1 MRTPKPRLALLT
13 PLGALGLLALLAI
26 QPPLRA
32 SAADEAPRA
41 AIDLEELRRDREQ
54 KALRYP
60 VAQRI
65 SRYLSAAAKEVDAGD
80 PAEATRLLK
89 KLRPDRLNPYERAL
103 VYRMLAFV
111 AYGANQSEQAIEYFE
126 KFLEEEVLPIRDEAR
141 VRFNIAQLYASLQ
154 QWHEAIDWL
163 NRWLLYVEDP
173 DPLGFYLMGI
183 AYYQLEDFDAA
194 IAQTKRAVEAR
205 PEPREAWL
213 RLLAALHAQKQD
225 YENAAPVLEELVL
238 RYPKKD
244 YWVQL
249 SLIYG
254 AHEDYRRSLSVQQV
268 AYAQGFLTEDKEL
281 RRLARSYLFHELPYP
296 AARGQRGVRTPRE
309 QLDRRARVRT
319 SPRPAAACREVVGG
333 REPVRAPGAGAHAT
347 RSLER
352 GVGAAGKGH
361 REGRPEEPRQRGAA
375 ARHRL
380 LQRRP
385 GRAGAFFVFARAPAR
400 LDAKRGESL
409 DHPPRHRGQR
419 HGQLTRRAF
428 LQVRALLWLRAFP
441 QFRGFIELG
450 GGRQPR
456 AVYQSRMRLL
466 DDLREVRRERSFRL
480 RLRMRAWRAFRRA
493 SSRFGS
499 SASEQQRSRYSQ
511 KSS

>member
-1 MRTPKPRLALLT
+1 
-13 PLGALGLLALLAI
+13 
-26 QPPLRA
+26 
-32 SAADEAPRA
+32 
-41 AIDLEELRRDREQ
+41 
-54 KALRYP
+54 
-60 VAQRI
+60 
-65 SRYLSAAAKEVDAGD
+65 
-80 PAEATRLLK
+80 
-89 KLRPDRLNPYERAL
+89 
-103 VYRMLAFV
+103 
-111 AYGANQSEQAIEYFE
+111 
-126 KFLEEEVLPIRDEAR
+126 

-296 AARGQRGVRTPRE
+296 AAQVIEKALESDAIAEDSEAFELLANSWIAARE
-309 QLDRRARVRT
+309 YERALDPLRRAAKLSEDGNLYVRLGQVHMQ
-319 SPRPAAACREVVGG
+319 REAWSEASALLEKAIEKGG
-333 REPVRAPGAGAHAT
+333 LKNPGNAELLLGIAYYNGAQVARARSSFLRARQHDST
-347 RSLER
+347 RSEANRWITHLDT
-352 GVGAAGKGH
+352 
-361 REGRPEEPRQRGAA
+361 EGNA
-375 ARHRL
+375 
-380 LQRRP
+380 
-385 GRAGAFFVFARAPAR
+385 
-400 LDAKRGESL
+400 
-409 DHPPRHRGQR
+409 
-419 HGQLTRRAF
+419 T
-428 LQVRALLWLRAFP
+428 
-441 QFRGFIELG
+441 
-450 GGRQPR
+450 
-456 AVYQSRMRLL
+456 
-466 DDLREVRRERSFRL
+466 
-480 RLRMRAWRAFRRA
+480 A
-493 SSRFGS
+493 S
-499 SASEQQRSRYSQ
+499 
-511 KSS
+511 